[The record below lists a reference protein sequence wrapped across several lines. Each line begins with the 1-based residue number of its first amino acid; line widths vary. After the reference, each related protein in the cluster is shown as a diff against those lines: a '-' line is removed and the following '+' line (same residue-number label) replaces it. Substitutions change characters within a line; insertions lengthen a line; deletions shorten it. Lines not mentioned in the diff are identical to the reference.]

1 MNELKLRIA
10 RIVTSIS
17 SPDKSTKFKVDDN
30 YRPFI
35 ADGKPDAILKV
46 HYGSLP
52 KYKLEEEIFNSG
64 TIWSLHRSKG
74 KYVIKI
80 HSRMAVLDSDFR
92 SGNIYIEPSSP
103 SLSYSYPLDYPLDE
117 VLMIN
122 WLSRGLGI
130 MMHACGV
137 NHNGGGLIFAG
148 TSGAG
153 KSTVADLWKTRIM
166 QLKSRSLKK
175 SKNLEQSK
183 NIILLSDD
191 RIIIRKIDGRFL
203 IFGTPWHGDSK
214 VCSPEEAPLE
224 KIFFLKQA
232 RKNKIKKIDPIKA
245 VSRLIV
251 CCFPP
256 FWDKNGMEFTLNFYA
271 ELTQKISC
279 YELDFVP
286 DKGVL
291 DLVRSI

>member
-1 MNELKLRIA
+1 MNELKLKIA
-10 RIVTSIS
+10 RIALSIT
-17 SPDKSTKFKVDDN
+17 SPDKSIEFKVNDN
-30 YRPFI
+30 YLPFI
-35 ADGKPDAILKV
+35 ADGQPDAVLQV

-52 KYKLEEEIFNSG
+52 KFKLEEEIFNSG

-92 SGNIYIEPSSP
+92 SGDIYIEPSSP

-137 NHNGGGLIFAG
+137 SDNGQGIIFSG

-153 KSTVADLWKTRIM
+153 KSTVADLWKNRISR
-166 QLKSRSLKK
+166 LNSRSMEP
-175 SKNLEQSK
+175 SKNT
-183 NIILLSDD
+183 IILSDD
-191 RIIIRKIDGRFL
+191 RIIIRKIDGRSFV
-203 IFGTPWHGDSK
+203 FGTPWHGDSK
-214 VCSPEEAPLE
+214 VCSPEEAPLD
-224 KIFFLKQA
+224 KIFFLQQA
-232 RKNKIKKIDPIKA
+232 RENKVKKIDPIKA
-245 VSRLIV
+245 ASRLIV
-251 CCFPP
+251 CSFPP
-256 FWDKNGMEFTLNFYA
+256 FWDKNGMEFTLNYCA
-271 ELTQKISC
+271 ELAQKIPC

-286 DKGVL
+286 DKRVL

>member
-1 MNELKLRIA
+1 MNELKLKIA
-10 RIVTSIS
+10 RIVISIT
-17 SPDKSTKFKVDDN
+17 SPDKSIEFKVNDN
-30 YRPFI
+30 YLPFI
-35 ADGKPDAILKV
+35 ADGQPDAVLKA

-52 KYKLEEEIFNSG
+52 KFKLEEEIFNSG

-80 HSRMAVLDSDFR
+80 HSRMAVLNSDFR
-92 SGNIYIEPSSP
+92 FGNIYIEPSSP
-103 SLSYSYPLDYPLDE
+103 SAVLSYPLDYPMDE

-137 NHNGGGLIFAG
+137 RHNGQGIIFSG
-148 TSGAG
+148 ISGAG
-153 KSTVADLWKTRIM
+153 KSTIADLWKNRISR
-166 QLKSRSLKK
+166 LKSHSMEP
-175 SKNLEQSK
+175 SKNT
-183 NIILLSDD
+183 ILLSDD
-191 RIIIRKIDGRFL
+191 RIIIRKINGRFF

-214 VCSPEEAPLE
+214 VCSPEEAPLD
-224 KIFFLKQA
+224 KIFFLQQA
-232 RKNKIKKIDPIKA
+232 RENKVKKTDVIKA

-251 CCFPP
+251 CSFPT
-256 FWDKNGMEFTLNFYA
+256 FWDKKGMEFTLNYCA
-271 ELTQKISC
+271 ELAQKIPC

-286 DKGVL
+286 DKRVL

>member
-1 MNELKLRIA
+1 MNELKLKIA
-10 RIVTSIS
+10 RIVVSITS
-17 SPDKSTKFKVDDN
+17 PNKSIEFKVNDN
-30 YRPFI
+30 YLPFI
-35 ADGKPDAILKV
+35 ADGQPDAVLQV

-52 KYKLEEEIFNSG
+52 KFKLEEEIFNSG

-137 NHNGGGLIFAG
+137 SHNGQGIIFSG

-153 KSTVADLWKTRIM
+153 KSTVADLWKNRISR
-166 QLKSRSLKK
+166 LKSRRMEP
-175 SKNLEQSK
+175 SKNT
-183 NIILLSDD
+183 ILLSDD
-191 RIIIRKIDGRFL
+191 RIIIRKIDGRFFV
-203 IFGTPWHGDSK
+203 FGTPWHGDSK
-214 VCSPEEAPLE
+214 VCSPEEAPLD
-224 KIFFLKQA
+224 KIFFLQQA
-232 RKNKIKKIDPIKA
+232 RENKVKKIDVIKA
-245 VSRLIV
+245 ASRLIV
-251 CCFPP
+251 CSFPP
-256 FWDKNGMEFTLNFYA
+256 FWDKKGMEFTLNYCA
-271 ELTQKISC
+271 ELAQRIPC

-286 DKGVL
+286 DKRVL

>member
-10 RIVTSIS
+10 RIAISIA
-17 SPDKSTKFKVDDN
+17 SPDKSIEFKVNDN
-30 YRPFI
+30 YLPFI
-35 ADGKPDAILKV
+35 ADGQPDVVLQV

-52 KYKLEEEIFNSG
+52 KFKLEEEIFNSG

-117 VLMIN
+117 ILMIN

-137 NHNGGGLIFAG
+137 SHNGQGIIFAG

-153 KSTVADLWKTRIM
+153 KSTVADLWKNRISR
-166 QLKSRSLKK
+166 LKSRSMEP
-175 SKNLEQSK
+175 SKNT
-183 NIILLSDD
+183 ILLSDD
-191 RIIIRKIDGRFL
+191 RIIIRKIDGRFF

-214 VCSPEEAPLE
+214 VCSPEEAPLA
-224 KIFFLKQA
+224 KIFFLQQA
-232 RKNKIKKIDPIKA
+232 RENKVKKIDAIKA
-245 VSRLIV
+245 ASRLIV
-251 CCFPP
+251 CSFPP
-256 FWDKNGMEFTLNFYA
+256 FWDKKGMEFTLNYCA
-271 ELTQKISC
+271 ELAQRIPC

-286 DKGVL
+286 DKRIL

>member
-1 MNELKLRIA
+1 MNELKLKIA
-10 RIVTSIS
+10 QIVISITSLN
-17 SPDKSTKFKVDDN
+17 KSIEFKVKDN
-30 YRPFI
+30 YLPFI
-35 ADGKPDAILKV
+35 ADGQPDAVLQV

-52 KYKLEEEIFNSG
+52 KFKLEEEIFNSG

-74 KYVIKI
+74 KYVVKI

-92 SGNIYIEPSSP
+92 SGNIYIGPSSP

-137 NHNGGGLIFAG
+137 SHNGQGIIFSG

-153 KSTVADLWKTRIM
+153 KSTVADLWKNRISR
-166 QLKSRSLKK
+166 LKSRSMEP
-175 SKNLEQSK
+175 SKNT
-183 NIILLSDD
+183 ILLSDD
-191 RIIIRKIDGRFL
+191 RIIIRKIDGRFFV
-203 IFGTPWHGDSK
+203 FGTPWHGDSK
-214 VCSPEEAPLE
+214 VCSPEEAPLD
-224 KIFFLKQA
+224 KIFFLQQA
-232 RKNKIKKIDPIKA
+232 KENKVKKIDSIKA
-245 VSRLIV
+245 ASRLIV
-251 CCFPP
+251 CSFPP
-256 FWDKNGMEFTLNFYA
+256 FWDKKGMEFTLNYCA
-271 ELTQKISC
+271 ELAQRIPC

-286 DKGVL
+286 DKRVL

>member
-1 MNELKLRIA
+1 MNELKLKIA
-10 RIVTSIS
+10 RIALSIT
-17 SPDKSTKFKVDDN
+17 SPDKSIEFKVNDN
-30 YRPFI
+30 YLPFI
-35 ADGKPDAILKV
+35 AEGQPDVALQV
-46 HYGSLP
+46 HYSSLP
-52 KYKLEEEIFNSG
+52 KFKLEEEIFNSG

-137 NHNGGGLIFAG
+137 SHNGQGIIFAG

-153 KSTVADLWKTRIM
+153 KSTVADLWKTRISR
-166 QLKSRSLKK
+166 LKSRSMEPP
-175 SKNLEQSK
+175 KNT
-183 NIILLSDD
+183 ILLSDD
-191 RIIIRKIDGRFL
+191 RIIIRKIDGRFFV
-203 IFGTPWHGDSK
+203 FGTPWHGDSK
-214 VCSPEEAPLE
+214 VCSPEEAPLD
-224 KIFFLKQA
+224 KIFFLQQA
-232 RKNKIKKIDPIKA
+232 RENKVKKIDSIKA
-245 VSRLIV
+245 ASRLIV
-251 CCFPP
+251 CSFPP
-256 FWDKNGMEFTLNFYA
+256 FWDKKGMEFTLNYCA
-271 ELTQKISC
+271 ELAQRIPC

-286 DKGVL
+286 DKRVL

>member
-1 MNELKLRIA
+1 MNKLKLKIA
-10 RIVTSIS
+10 RIAISIT
-17 SPDKSTKFKVDDN
+17 SPDKSIEFKVNDN
-30 YRPFI
+30 YLPFI
-35 ADGKPDAILKV
+35 ADGKPDAVFQV

-52 KYKLEEEIFNSG
+52 KFKLEKEIFNSG

-103 SLSYSYPLDYPLDE
+103 SAVLSYPLDYPMDE

-137 NHNGGGLIFAG
+137 RHNGQGIIFSG
-148 TSGAG
+148 ISGAG
-153 KSTVADLWKTRIM
+153 KSTIADLWKNRISR
-166 QLKSRSLKK
+166 LKSHSMEP
-175 SKNLEQSK
+175 SKNT
-183 NIILLSDD
+183 ILLSDD
-191 RIIIRKIDGRFL
+191 RIIIRKINGRFF

-214 VCSPEEAPLE
+214 VCSPEEAPLD
-224 KIFFLKQA
+224 KIFFLQQA
-232 RKNKIKKIDPIKA
+232 RENKVKKTDVIKA

-251 CCFPP
+251 CSFPP
-256 FWDKNGMEFTLNFYA
+256 FWDKKGMEFTLNYCA
-271 ELTQKISC
+271 ELAQKIPC

-286 DKGVL
+286 DKRVL

>member
-1 MNELKLRIA
+1 MNELKLKIA
-10 RIVTSIS
+10 RITLSIT
-17 SPDKSTKFKVDDN
+17 SPDKSNEFKVNDN
-30 YRPFI
+30 YLPFI
-35 ADGKPDAILKV
+35 ADGRPDAVLQV

-52 KYKLEEEIFNSG
+52 KLKLEEEIFNSG

-80 HSRMAVLDSDFR
+80 HSRMAVLESDFR

-117 VLMIN
+117 ILMIN

-137 NHNGGGLIFAG
+137 KHNGQGIIFAG

-153 KSTVADLWKTRIM
+153 KSTVADLWKNRISR
-166 QLKSRSLKK
+166 LKSHSMEP
-175 SKNLEQSK
+175 SKNT
-183 NIILLSDD
+183 ILLSDD
-191 RIIIRKIDGRFL
+191 RIIIRKIDGRLFV
-203 IFGTPWHGDSK
+203 FGTPWHGDSK
-214 VCSPEEAPLE
+214 VCSPEEAPLD
-224 KIFFLKQA
+224 KIFFLQQA
-232 RKNKIKKIDPIKA
+232 WENKVKKIDPIKA
-245 VSRLIV
+245 ASRLIV
-251 CCFPP
+251 CSFPP
-256 FWDKNGMEFTLNFYA
+256 FWDKKGMEFTLNYCA
-271 ELTQKISC
+271 ELAQRIPC

-286 DKGVL
+286 DKRVL

>member
-10 RIVTSIS
+10 GIVISVTSS
-17 SPDKSTKFKVDDN
+17 DKSIRFKVEDN
-30 YRPFI
+30 YRLFI
-35 ADGKPDAILKV
+35 TDGYPDAFLQV

-52 KYKLEEEIFNSG
+52 KYQLEEEIFNSG

-74 KYVIKI
+74 KYIFKLP
-80 HSRMAVLDSDFR
+80 SRMAVLDSDFR
-92 SGNIYIEPSSP
+92 SGDIYIEHSSP
-103 SLSYSYPLDYPLDE
+103 SFVHSYPLDYPMYE
-117 VLMIN
+117 ILMIN
-122 WLSRGLGI
+122 WLSKGWGV

-256 FWDKNGMEFTLNFYA
+256 FWDKNGMQFTLNFCA

>member
-1 MNELKLRIA
+1 MNELKLKIA
-10 RIVTSIS
+10 RITLSIT
-17 SPDKSTKFKVDDN
+17 SPDKSNEFKVNDN
-30 YRPFI
+30 YLPFI
-35 ADGKPDAILKV
+35 ADGRPDAVLQV

-52 KYKLEEEIFNSG
+52 KLKLEEEIFNSG

-80 HSRMAVLDSDFR
+80 HSRMAVLESDFR

-137 NHNGGGLIFAG
+137 KHNGQGIIFSG

-153 KSTVADLWKTRIM
+153 KSTVADLWKNKISR
-166 QLKSRSLKK
+166 LKSRSMDP
-175 SKNLEQSK
+175 SKNT
-183 NIILLSDD
+183 ILLSDD
-191 RIIIRKIDGRFL
+191 RIIIRKINGRFF

-214 VCSPEEAPLE
+214 VCSPEEAPLD
-224 KIFFLKQA
+224 KILFLQQA
-232 RKNKIKKIDPIKA
+232 RENKVKKIDVIKA
-245 VSRLIV
+245 ASRLIV
-251 CCFPP
+251 CSFPP
-256 FWDKNGMEFTLNFYA
+256 FWDKKGMEFTLNYCA
-271 ELTQKISC
+271 ELAQRIPC

-286 DKGVL
+286 DKRVL

>member
-10 RIVTSIS
+10 HITISIT
-17 SPDKSTKFKVDDN
+17 SPDKSIGFKVTDN

-35 ADGKPDAILKV
+35 ADGKPDAVLQV

-64 TIWSLHRSKG
+64 TIWSLYRSKG
-74 KYVIKI
+74 KYIVKVPL
-80 HSRMAVLDSDFR
+80 RMAVLDSDLR
-92 SGNIYIEPSSP
+92 SGDIYIEPSSP
-103 SLSYSYPLDYPLDE
+103 SAVLSYPLDYPMDE

-122 WLSRGLGI
+122 WLSKGGGI

-137 NHNGGGLIFAG
+137 SHNGRGIIFAG

-153 KSTVADLWKTRIM
+153 KSTVADLWKTRISR
-166 QLKSRSLKK
+166 LKSRG
-175 SKNLEQSK
+175 LEQS
-183 NIILLSDD
+183 NNTILLSDD
-191 RIIIRKIDGRFL
+191 RIIIRKIDGRFFV
-203 IFGTPWHGDSK
+203 FGTPWHGDSK
-214 VCSPEEAPLE
+214 VCSPEEAPLD
-224 KIFFLKQA
+224 KIFFLQQA
-232 RKNKIKKIDPIKA
+232 RENKVKKTDVIKA

-251 CCFPP
+251 CSFPP
-256 FWDKNGMEFTLNFYA
+256 FWDKKGMEFTLNYCA
-271 ELTQKISC
+271 ELAQKIPC

-286 DKGVL
+286 DKRVL

>member
-1 MNELKLRIA
+1 MNELKLKIA
-10 RIVTSIS
+10 RIALSIT
-17 SPDKSTKFKVDDN
+17 SPDKCIEFKVNDN
-30 YRPFI
+30 YLPFI
-35 ADGKPDAILKV
+35 TDGKPDAVLKA

-52 KYKLEEEIFNSG
+52 KFKLEEEIFNSG

-137 NHNGGGLIFAG
+137 SHNGQGIIFSG

-153 KSTVADLWKTRIM
+153 KSTVADLWKNRISR
-166 QLKSRSLKK
+166 LKSRSMEP
-175 SKNLEQSK
+175 SKNT
-183 NIILLSDD
+183 ILLSDD
-191 RIIIRKIDGRFL
+191 RIIIRKIDGRFFV
-203 IFGTPWHGDSK
+203 FGTPWHGDSK
-214 VCSPEEAPLE
+214 VCSPEEAPLD
-224 KIFFLKQA
+224 KIFFLQQA
-232 RKNKIKKIDPIKA
+232 RENKVKKIDVIKA
-245 VSRLIV
+245 ASRLIV
-251 CCFPP
+251 CSFPP
-256 FWDKNGMEFTLNFYA
+256 FWDKKGMEFTLNYCA
-271 ELTQKISC
+271 ELAQKIPC

-286 DKGVL
+286 DKRVL

>member
-10 RIVTSIS
+10 RIAISIA
-17 SPDKSTKFKVDDN
+17 SPDKSIEFKVNDN
-30 YRPFI
+30 YLPFI
-35 ADGKPDAILKV
+35 ADGQPDVVLQV

-52 KYKLEEEIFNSG
+52 KFKLEEEIFNSG
-64 TIWSLHRSKG
+64 TIWSLHRSKR

-137 NHNGGGLIFAG
+137 KHNGQGIIFAG

-153 KSTVADLWKTRIM
+153 KSTVADLWKNRISR
-166 QLKSRSLKK
+166 LKSQGMEP
-175 SKNLEQSK
+175 SKNT
-183 NIILLSDD
+183 ILLSDD

-214 VCSPEEAPLE
+214 VCSPEDAPLD
-224 KIFFLKQA
+224 KIFFLQQA
-232 RKNKIKKIDPIKA
+232 KENKVKKIDSIKA
-245 VSRLIV
+245 ASRLIV
-251 CCFPP
+251 CSFPP
-256 FWDKNGMEFTLNFYA
+256 FWDKKGMEFTLNYCA
-271 ELTQKISC
+271 ELAQRIPC

-286 DKGVL
+286 DKRIL

>member
-1 MNELKLRIA
+1 MNELKLKIA
-10 RIVTSIS
+10 RIVLSIT
-17 SPDKSTKFKVDDN
+17 SPDKSIEFKVNDN
-30 YRPFI
+30 YLPFI
-35 ADGKPDAILKV
+35 AEGQPDAVLQV

-52 KYKLEEEIFNSG
+52 KFKLEEKIFNSG

-80 HSRMAVLDSDFR
+80 HSRMAVLNSDFR

-103 SLSYSYPLDYPLDE
+103 SAVLSYPLDYPMDE

-122 WLSRGLGI
+122 RLSRGLGI

-137 NHNGGGLIFAG
+137 SHNGRGIIFAG

-153 KSTVADLWKTRIM
+153 KSTVADIWKTRISR
-166 QLKSRSLKK
+166 LKSHSM
-175 SKNLEQSK
+175 EQS
-183 NIILLSDD
+183 NNTILLSDD
-191 RIIIRKIDGRFL
+191 RIIIRKIDGHFFV
-203 IFGTPWHGDSK
+203 FGTPWHGDSK
-214 VCSPEEAPLE
+214 VCSPEEAPLD
-224 KIFFLKQA
+224 KIFFLQQA
-232 RKNKIKKIDPIKA
+232 RENKVKKIDVIKA

-251 CCFPP
+251 CSFPP
-256 FWDKNGMEFTLNFYA
+256 FWDKKGMEFTLNYCA
-271 ELTQKISC
+271 ELAQRIPC

-286 DKGVL
+286 DKRVL